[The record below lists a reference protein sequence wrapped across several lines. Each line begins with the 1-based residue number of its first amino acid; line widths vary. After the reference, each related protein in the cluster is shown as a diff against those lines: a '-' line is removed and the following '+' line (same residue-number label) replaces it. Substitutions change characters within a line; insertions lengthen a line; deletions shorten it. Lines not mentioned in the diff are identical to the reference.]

1 MCASLLEPLQPF
13 LVGATAASVQPP
25 VHDALDAISLRSWL
39 NSPWSG
45 SMADELY
52 KAANILRKFNDVRCV
67 PVFCLNA
74 FSGDVLCKA
83 ANILRR
89 FNEVGDRRWLC
100 AWCNSLFVCL
110 LWRFI
115 LYAWCGTC

>member
-45 SMADELY
+45 NMADELY
-52 KAANILRKFNDVRCV
+52 KAANILRKFNAVGSL
-67 PVFCLNA
+67 FCLMYLRDRYFICFADGFLA
-74 FSGDVLCKA
+74 FCVMGSMVEHDDS
-83 ANILRR
+83 
-89 FNEVGDRRWLC
+89 F
-100 AWCNSLFVCL
+100 
-110 LWRFI
+110 
-115 LYAWCGTC
+115 

>member
-39 NSPWSG
+39 NSPWAS

-52 KAANILRKFNDVRCV
+52 KAANILRKFNEVRLAGLVAAESCQSLQICIK
-67 PVFCLNA
+67 CL
-74 FSGDVLCKA
+74 
-83 ANILRR
+83 
-89 FNEVGDRRWLC
+89 
-100 AWCNSLFVCL
+100 VCCL
-110 LWRFI
+110 TNFI
-115 LYAWCGTC
+115 LLSSARRQTSCASSIRCGWQS